1 MPGLMVRIKT
11 VAKIAIIAK
20 VIKSSTKVNDFE
32 FWLSMLR

>member
-20 VIKSSTKVNDFE
+20 VIKISIRVKLELLE
-32 FWLSMLR
+32 F